1 MRTHL
6 VITAGALA
14 LASLATVSSTARAQS
29 VARPAGVT
37 IAPYAGY
44 MLFGNYLDGPLGTSI
59 SSSAGPVVGAQ
70 LGINLA
76 PGIALI
82 GNVGYAS
89 GDLKVGI
96 PLLGGVSVGN
106 TSAWLYD
113 GGVQLGVP
121 LASGFS
127 PFIQVGAGAIR
138 HKISSGPLA
147 TTSTNFAGNVGL
159 GADVAL
165 SRSVGLRLLAKDYI
179 GKFDVKEATSLD
191 VQSKVAHNVALGA
204 GVTLRF

>member
-6 VITAGALA
+6 VIARGALA
-14 LASLATVSSTARAQS
+14 LATIASTAHAQS

-37 IAPYAGY
+37 VAPYAGY
-44 MLFGNYLDGPLGTSI
+44 MLFGKYLEGPLGSSI
-59 SSSAGPVVGAQ
+59 SSAAGPIVGAQ

-76 PGIALI
+76 PGIALV

-89 GDLKVGI
+89 GDLKVGL
-96 PLLGGVSVGN
+96 PLLGGISVGSS
-106 TSAWLYD
+106 SAWLYD
-113 GGVQLGVP
+113 GGLQLGIPV
-121 LASGFS
+121 ATGFA

-138 HKISSGPLA
+138 HEISSGPLA
-147 TTSTNFAGNVGL
+147 TKSTNFAGNVGL
-159 GADVAL
+159 GADLSL
-165 SRSVGLRLLAKDYI
+165 SRNFGLRLLAKDYI

-204 GVTLRF
+204 GLTLKF